1 MKTARTCGVA
11 VVLLI
16 GAGDVRGTYR
26 AAQADEPQTET
37 VDGEGS
43 SAATSGKDE
52 AVVAVEN
59 GRRELQKAKSA
70 EDPVEKGKH
79 LRKAR
84 EFFEEGRRRFRA
96 SHDSLKAAYEKFDKF
111 IPKEDAPRYEARER
125 AYGLYVQ
132 AQLNL
137 AMTTYEEAQT
147 WERGALERKNLLTDA
162 ANAFEQI
169 HARYRLQLAGL
180 YARLYQGKCFED
192 QDDLVKAM
200 GIYNELLGH
209 GGDKPTAALKQL
221 QDRVRLFRLICLNRD
236 ERKDYALVVREAEE
250 WLAENEQSSAT
261 RVGLG
266 IQWELARA
274 LEHLALRDE
283 SSAAERRQLLKQAF
297 VTARAVREF
306 SSEFKAPADLMIK
319 RLRSALDI
327 D

>member
-1 MKTARTCGVA
+1 MKTARTFGMA
-11 VVLLI
+11 VVLLSC
-16 GAGDVRGTYR
+16 AGGVPAVYCRV
-26 AAQADEPQTET
+26 QADEPLTEPASAE
-37 VDGEGS
+37 VN
-43 SAATSGKDE
+43 SAAKSRKDE
-52 AVVAVEN
+52 AIAAVEK

-70 EDPVEKGKH
+70 EDPVEKAEHQK
-79 LRKAR
+79 KAR
-84 EFFEEGRRRFRA
+84 EFFEEGRRRFQA

-111 IPKEDAPRYEARER
+111 IPKEDVARYEARER

-147 WERGALERKNLLTDA
+147 WERGALERKNLLTEA

-200 GIYNELLGH
+200 GIYNELLSH
-209 GGDKPTAALKQL
+209 GEERPAPALKQL
-221 QDRVRLFRLICLNRD
+221 QDRVRLFRLICLNRE
-236 ERKDYALVVREAEE
+236 ERRDYILVIQEAER
-250 WLAENEQSSAT
+250 WLAENEETAAT

-266 IQWELARA
+266 IQWEMARA
-274 LEHLALRDE
+274 LEQLALKDE
-283 SSAAERRQLLKQAF
+283 NSDAERRRLLKQALA
-297 VTARAVREF
+297 TARAIRQF
-306 SSEFKAPADLMIK
+306 SSEYKAPADLMIE
-319 RLRSALDI
+319 RLRSALD